1 MEQIVYQHDYAEY
14 KQQLRSELER
24 TSEGFVRIGYLLKV
38 ARDTDILKTS
48 GYSDYLDFANGEFGL
63 DKSMV
68 SRFIRIN
75 DRFSEE
81 GNSDRLLEQYK
92 GFGYAKLAL
101 MLRIPEVI
109 TEELTPEYTKSEIQQ
124 IKEEIDEER
133 NKTEVEHLEENFEQ
147 IMNPPTDSLLVRV
160 LKAIGEENTFLF
172 CKIWNFFSEGEE
184 WDRLKDIFK
193 PIDQMTYVARV
204 AGEGKV
210 ILIVKDDGASLTV
223 ARAETK
229 TNHSWMEITSAWAE
243 IMPVSNGE
251 DGHAFI
257 KAKDAYE
264 FTYGKPIAEEKPE
277 VAPVQPKRVEVP
289 KKPKK
294 EAPKKVIK
302 EPDPVEAEP
311 AEDSD
316 EEAERQCSDSEPKEV
331 EDAGLIKNDE
341 SEVEEVKG
349 EIVEDEESDDPNFL
363 IRGSLVNIQVK
374 INRAK
379 HFIGNAVDAA
389 NKYVPV
395 ETKDLYNCKNELI
408 NALEDINC
416 IIKYQREREENK

>member
-133 NKTEVEHLEENFEQ
+133 NKTEIEHLEENFEQ
-147 IMNPPTDSLLVRV
+147 IVNPPTDSLLVRV

-193 PIDQMTYVARV
+193 PIDQMTYVTRV

-251 DGHAFI
+251 DGHVFI

-264 FTYGKPIAEEKPE
+264 FVYGKPIAEEKPE

-289 KKPKK
+289 KKAEPKK

-311 AEDSD
+311 ADDSD
-316 EEAERQCSDSEPKEV
+316 EETERQCCDPEPEKTE
-331 EDAGLIKNDE
+331 ESGLLKNEE

-349 EIVEDEESDDPNFL
+349 EIIEDEEDEVDPRGQL
-363 IRGSLVNIQVK
+363 IVNVQIS

-379 HFIGNAVDAA
+379 FMIGEEVDRV
-389 NKYVPV
+389 NKRQQIQN
-395 ETKDLYNCKNELI
+395 ENLIKCKEELEKAI
-408 NALEDINC
+408 
-416 IIKYQREREENK
+416 REIEEVIG

>member
-1 MEQIVYQHDYAEY
+1 MEQMVYQHDYAEY

-124 IKEEIDEER
+124 IKEELDEER
-133 NKTEVEHLEENFEQ
+133 NKTEIEHLEENFEQ
-147 IMNPPTDSLLVRV
+147 IMNPPEDSLLVRV
-160 LKAIGEENTFLF
+160 LKAIGEDNAALF
-172 CKIWNFFSEGEE
+172 CKIWNYFSENVE
-184 WDRLKDIFK
+184 WGGLKDIFK
-193 PIDQMTYVARV
+193 PIDQQTYVTRV

-251 DGHAFI
+251 DGHVFI

-264 FTYGKPIAEEKPE
+264 FVYGKPIAEEKPE
-277 VAPVQPKRVEVP
+277 VAPVQPKRVEVL
-289 KKPKK
+289 KKPETVKAPHVK
-294 EAPKKVIK
+294 EMEKIQEEPKDD
-302 EPDPVEAEP
+302 PDPEP
-311 AEDSD
+311 SGTEDA
-316 EEAERQCSDSEPKEV
+316 EEAAENRV
-331 EDAGLIKNDE
+331 IKNDE
-341 SEVEEVKG
+341 SDPDTELGGNGSENDEAVRNTEPADERRNILDPHTVRGYKAGLASDIRALERMLGDNQFRAMRTKMEVMLNTVNRIIDGTEEVEE
-349 EIVEDEESDDPNFL
+349 
-363 IRGSLVNIQVK
+363 
-374 INRAK
+374 
-379 HFIGNAVDAA
+379 
-389 NKYVPV
+389 
-395 ETKDLYNCKNELI
+395 
-408 NALEDINC
+408 
-416 IIKYQREREENK
+416 

>member
-1 MEQIVYQHDYAEY
+1 MEEIIYQRNYSEY
-14 KQQLRSELER
+14 KQELRTELEK

-38 ARDTDILKTS
+38 ARDTEILVGL
-48 GYSDYLDFANGEFGL
+48 GYKDYLDFANGEFGL

-92 GFGYAKLAL
+92 GFGYAKLAI

-109 TEELTPEYTKSEIQQ
+109 TEELSPEYTKAEIQE
-124 IKEEIDEER
+124 IKDHIDEER
-133 NKTEVEHLEENFEQ
+133 NKTEVQHFEENMDV

-160 LKAIGEENTFLF
+160 LKAIGEENTELYI
-172 CKIWNFFSEGEE
+172 KIWDFFTENTK
-184 WDRLKDIFK
+184 WDGLKDIFK
-193 PIDQMTYVARV
+193 PLDQMTYVARV
-204 AGEGKV
+204 PGEGKV
-210 ILIVKDDGASLTV
+210 VLIVKEDGASLTV

-229 TNHSWMEITSAWAE
+229 TNHTWAE
-243 IMPVSNGE
+243 INSSWAQCMESCDENGNC
-251 DGHAFI
+251 FV

-264 FTYGKPIAEEKPE
+264 STYGHPIAEEAK
-277 VAPVQPKRVEVP
+277 VAPVQPKRVEAP
-289 KKPKK
+289 KKAEPKK

-302 EPDPVEAEP
+302 EPEPVEAEP
-311 AEDSD
+311 ADDSS
-316 EEAERQCSDSEPKEV
+316 EETERQCCNPEPETA

-349 EIVEDEESDDPNFL
+349 EIIEDEEDEVDPRGQL
-363 IRGSLVNIQVK
+363 IVNVQIS

-379 HFIGNAVDAA
+379 FRINEEVDRV
-389 NKYVPV
+389 NKRQQIQT
-395 ETKDLYNCKNELI
+395 ENLIKCKEELEKAI
-408 NALEDINC
+408 
-416 IIKYQREREENK
+416 REIEEVIR

>member
-124 IKEEIDEER
+124 IKEELDEER

-147 IMNPPTDSLLVRV
+147 IMNPPEDSLLVRV
-160 LKAIGEENTFLF
+160 LKAIGEENAVLY
-172 CKIWNFFSEGEE
+172 CKIWNFFSENTE
-184 WDRLKDIFK
+184 WDGLKEIFK
-193 PIDQMTYVARV
+193 PVEQMTYVARV
-204 AGEGKV
+204 PGEGRV
-210 ILIVKDDGASLTV
+210 ILIVKEDSASLTV
-223 ARAETK
+223 ARSETK
-229 TNHSWMEITSAWAE
+229 TNHSWDEIKSAWAE

-251 DGHAFI
+251 EGHTFI
-257 KAKDAYE
+257 KAEDAYE
-264 FTYGKPIAEEKPE
+264 YTYGKPIAEEKPE

-289 KKPKK
+289 KKAEKK
-294 EAPKKVIK
+294 PEPVKAPYVKEMEKIK
-302 EPDPVEAEP
+302 EELEEEP
-311 AEDSD
+311 
-316 EEAERQCSDSEPKEV
+316 EEAVQEVEEEVSEPEEVSGEVIEESGLLKIEESEEPKET
-331 EDAGLIKNDE
+331 EKPEITQSKLDPATIRGYKAGLSSDIRALERMLGDNQYRAFKTKL
-341 SEVEEVKG
+341 EVMLNTVNRIIDSEEV
-349 EIVEDEESDDPNFL
+349 
-363 IRGSLVNIQVK
+363 
-374 INRAK
+374 
-379 HFIGNAVDAA
+379 
-389 NKYVPV
+389 
-395 ETKDLYNCKNELI
+395 
-408 NALEDINC
+408 
-416 IIKYQREREENK
+416 IK

>member
-1 MEQIVYQHDYAEY
+1 MEQIIYQHDYTEY
-14 KQQLRSELER
+14 RQELRTELER

-38 ARDTDILKTS
+38 ARDTDILTGS
-48 GYSDYLDFANGEFGL
+48 GYKDYLDFANGEFGL

-92 GFGYAKLAL
+92 GFGYAKLAI

-109 TEELTPEYTKSEIQQ
+109 TEELTPEYTKSEIQA
-124 IKEEIDEER
+124 IKNEIDEER
-133 NKTEVEHLEENFEQ
+133 SKSEVEHLEENFEQ
-147 IMNPPTDSLLVRV
+147 IMNPPEDSLLVRV

-251 DGHAFI
+251 EGHTFI

-264 FTYGKPIAEEKPE
+264 YTYGKPITEEKPE

-289 KKPKK
+289 KKPETVKAPHVK
-294 EAPKKVIK
+294 EMEKIQEELKDD
-302 EPDPVEAEP
+302 PDPEPSGTEDAEEV
-311 AEDSD
+311 AED
-316 EEAERQCSDSEPKEV
+316 RV
-331 EDAGLIKNDE
+331 IKNDE
-341 SEVEEVKG
+341 SEEPRSVLDPHTVRGYKAGLSSDIRALERMLNDNLYRAMKTKLEVMLNTVNRIIDGTEEVEE
-349 EIVEDEESDDPNFL
+349 
-363 IRGSLVNIQVK
+363 
-374 INRAK
+374 
-379 HFIGNAVDAA
+379 
-389 NKYVPV
+389 
-395 ETKDLYNCKNELI
+395 
-408 NALEDINC
+408 
-416 IIKYQREREENK
+416 

>member
-124 IKEEIDEER
+124 IKEELDEER
-133 NKTEVEHLEENFEQ
+133 NKTEIEHLEENFEQ
-147 IMNPPTDSLLVRV
+147 IMNPPEDSLLVRV
-160 LKAIGEENTFLF
+160 LKAIGEENAVLY
-172 CKIWNFFSEGEE
+172 CKIWNFFSENTDWNG
-184 WDRLKDIFK
+184 LKEIFK
-193 PIDQMTYVARV
+193 PVEQMTYVARV
-204 AGEGKV
+204 PGEGRV
-210 ILIVKDDGASLTV
+210 VLIVKEDSASLTI
-223 ARAETK
+223 ARTETK
-229 TNHSWMEITSAWAE
+229 TNHSWDEIKSAWAE

-251 DGHAFI
+251 EGHSFI

-264 FTYGKPIAEEKPE
+264 YTYGKPIAEEKPE

-289 KKPKK
+289 KK
-294 EAPKKVIK
+294 EAPKKAIK
-302 EPDPVEAEP
+302 EPETVKAEP
-311 AEDSD
+311 ADVCDEETERQCCDPEP
-316 EEAERQCSDSEPKEV
+316 EEAEVS
-331 EDAGLIKNDE
+331 GLIKNDE

-349 EIVEDEESDDPNFL
+349 EIIEDEEDEVDPRGQL
-363 IRGSLVNIQVK
+363 IVNTQVN

-379 HFIGNAVDAA
+379 FFIDEEVKHINSKQQILTE
-389 NKYVPV
+389 NLIK
-395 ETKDLYNCKNELI
+395 CKQELEKAI
-408 NALEDINC
+408 
-416 IIKYQREREENK
+416 REIEEVIR

>member
-1 MEQIVYQHDYAEY
+1 MEEIIYQRDYTQY
-14 KQQLRSELER
+14 KQELRTELEK

-38 ARDTDILKTS
+38 ARDTDILIGS
-48 GYSDYLDFANGEFGL
+48 GYKDYLDFANGEFGL

-109 TEELTPEYTKSEIQQ
+109 TEELTPDYSKSEIQA
-124 IKEEIDEER
+124 IKNEIDEER
-133 NKTEVEHLEENFEQ
+133 SKSEVEHLEENFEQ

-172 CKIWNFFSEGEE
+172 CKIWNFFSENEE

-193 PIDQMTYVARV
+193 PIDQMTYVTRV

-251 DGHAFI
+251 DGHVFV

-264 FTYGKPIAEEKPE
+264 FVYGKPIAEEKPE

-289 KKPKK
+289 KKPETVK
-294 EAPKKVIK
+294 APHV
-302 EPDPVEAEP
+302 
-311 AEDSD
+311 
-316 EEAERQCSDSEPKEV
+316 KEV
-331 EDAGLIKNDE
+331 EKIQEEPQDDPDPEQSGTEDAEEVEEAGVIKNDE
-341 SEVEEVKG
+341 SEPDTELGGNSSGNDEAIHTAEPADERRNILDTHTVRGYKAGLASDIRALERMLGDNQFRAMKTKMEVMLNTVNRIIDSTEEVEE
-349 EIVEDEESDDPNFL
+349 
-363 IRGSLVNIQVK
+363 
-374 INRAK
+374 
-379 HFIGNAVDAA
+379 
-389 NKYVPV
+389 
-395 ETKDLYNCKNELI
+395 
-408 NALEDINC
+408 
-416 IIKYQREREENK
+416 